1 MRRRGERQ
9 REGKREERGREKHVC
24 MWVYTCIRAHV
35 HVFCSV
41 CG

>member
-24 MWVYTCIRAHV
+24 IRARV